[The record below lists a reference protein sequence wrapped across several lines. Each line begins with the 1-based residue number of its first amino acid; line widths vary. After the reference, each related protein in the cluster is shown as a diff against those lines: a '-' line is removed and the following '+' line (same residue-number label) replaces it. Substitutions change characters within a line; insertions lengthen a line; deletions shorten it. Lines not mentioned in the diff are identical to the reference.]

1 MTSLMQSIHQP
12 KTQTPQSSE
21 SFAGEQESLAAF
33 YRGLPVLVTG
43 GMGFIGS
50 NLVIALV
57 ELGAE
62 VTAID
67 AQIPGCGWHPEN
79 LDPVRGQFEYSS
91 AEISDAGR
99 LRPLIGRQ
107 RVIFNLAGEISH
119 INSMTNPARD
129 LAINC
134 EAQVRFL
141 DLCRRENPQ
150 ATIIYASSR
159 QVYGRPKYLPVDEAH
174 PICPVDYNGVHNH
187 AAEHYHFLLR
197 QQFHVPTICL
207 RLGNIYGPRLG
218 IHQQYR
224 GFIDTF
230 VGKAIAG
237 EQIMV
242 FGDGRQLRGMTYVED
257 VADAFLRAGQA
268 GSVASAVYNVD
279 HPVPVSLW
287 QIAETL
293 CRIAGS
299 PPPRLV
305 PFPPDRQVIDIGDY
319 YPNVG
324 KFCREFG
331 WSPRVGLEEGLRKT
345 VEFFRA
351 RASSSLHNRLHA
363 GAHSLSEA
371 SLLPARGG
379 SRV

>member
-1 MTSLMQSIHQP
+1 MTTPTNGIHHP
-12 KTQTPQSSE
+12 KTQTLGCPKSSG
-21 SFAGEQESLAAF
+21 SKQEFLATF

-57 ELGAE
+57 KLGAE

-79 LDPVRGQFEYSS
+79 LDPVRGQFEYCR
-91 AEISDAGR
+91 AGISDAER
-99 LRPLIGRQ
+99 LRPLIARQ

-119 INSMTNPARD
+119 INSMANPARD

-141 DLCRRENPQ
+141 DLCRRENSK

-174 PICPVDYNGVHNH
+174 PIRPVDYNGVHNH
-187 AAEHYHFLLR
+187 ATEHYHFLLR
-197 QQFHVPTICL
+197 QQFQVPTICL
-207 RLGNIYGPRLG
+207 RLGNTYGPRLG
-218 IHQQYR
+218 IHQQCR

-237 EQIMV
+237 EQIVV
-242 FGDGRQLRGMTYVED
+242 FGDGRQLRGMTYVDD
-257 VADAFLRAGQA
+257 VVDAFLRAGQA
-268 GSVASAVYNVD
+268 GSVAGAVYNVD
-279 HPVPVSLW
+279 HPAPVTLW

-305 PFPPDRQVIDIGDY
+305 PFPADRQAIDIGDY
-319 YPNVG
+319 YPDVG
-324 KFCREFG
+324 NFCREFG
-331 WSPRVGLEEGLRKT
+331 WAPRVGLEEGLQKT
-345 VEFFRA
+345 VEFFRP
-351 RASSSLHNRLHA
+351 RASGSLHNRLHA
-363 GAHSLSEA
+363 GAHSLS
-371 SLLPARGG
+371 
-379 SRV
+379 